1 MPISESVLMIWVF
14 WAAAG
19 LITYTYAGY
28 VCWLRLRMLW
38 RSRPVLRGSITP
50 SVSVVM
56 VVRNEEGVLQS
67 KLQNL
72 TGLNYPSDLCQIVVV
87 SDGSNDKTE
96 EILRDWARDPR
107 ITVVLNQISQGK
119 AAALNDAIQVAQ
131 GEIILF
137 TDARQKLEP
146 DALRLLIQNFADP
159 SVGCVSGEL
168 MLGDPSQGESGQGLS
183 LYWRIEKQVR
193 ELEAGSDS
201 VVGATGAIYAIQ
213 RELLPALP
221 PGTILDDV
229 YIPMQVVR
237 QGKRVI
243 FDPRARAWDSPHL
256 GAAREFSRKVRTLS
270 GNYQLVQ
277 LAPWLLSAENPIR
290 FEFVSHKLM
299 RLAVP
304 FALAALLVSSL
315 LLDGFFYRGALFG
328 QLFFYALSAV
338 SISRLAKGGILARIS
353 DAAGTFVL
361 LNAAALVASANF
373 VAGRRAAWR

>member
-1 MPISESVLMIWVF
+1 MSERLLMIWLF
-14 WAAAG
+14 WIAVGVIAF
-19 LITYTYAGY
+19 TYVGY
-28 VCWLRLRMLW
+28 VCWLRLRVLW
-38 RSRPVLRGSITP
+38 RSRPVLRGAITP
-50 SVSVVM
+50 SVSIVM
-56 VVRNEEGVLQS
+56 VVHNEEDILPA
-67 KLQNL
+67 KLRNL
-72 TGLNYPSDLCQIVVV
+72 TELNYPSDHFQIVVV
-87 SDGSNDKTE
+87 SDGSTDRTE
-96 EILRDWARDPR
+96 EILHNSARDPR

-119 AAALNDAIQVAQ
+119 ALGLNDAIQSAY
-131 GEIILF
+131 GEVVLF
-137 TDARQKLEP
+137 TDARQVIEP
-146 DALRLLIQNFADP
+146 DALRLLVENFADP

-168 MLGDPSQGESGQGLS
+168 MLGNPSKGESGQGLS
-183 LYWRIEKQVR
+183 LYWRFEKKVR
-193 ELEAGSDS
+193 QLEAASDS
-201 VVGATGAIYAIQ
+201 VVGATGAIYAVR
-213 RELLPALP
+213 RELLTTVP

-243 FDPRARAWDSPHL
+243 FDSRVRAWDLPDL

-277 LAPWLLSAENPIR
+277 LAPWLLRRENPIR

-299 RLAVP
+299 RLTIP
-304 FALAALLVSSL
+304 FALALLLVSSFF
-315 LLDGFFYRGALFG
+315 LDGFFYRTALVG

-338 SISRLAKGGILARIS
+338 SISRLAKRGILARIS